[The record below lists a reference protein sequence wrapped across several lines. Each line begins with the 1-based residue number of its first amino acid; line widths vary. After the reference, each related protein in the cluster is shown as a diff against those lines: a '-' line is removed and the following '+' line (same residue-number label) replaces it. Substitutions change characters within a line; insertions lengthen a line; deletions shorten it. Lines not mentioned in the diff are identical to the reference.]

1 MPNLLDKRK
10 LSQLTR
16 EDWLTRATVALSEKF
31 FPLADGRTRMPEKWA
46 CSCGFPYK
54 SREAIGQCWPPT
66 VSGDGTTHM
75 FVCPTQAEP
84 VRVLDILLH
93 EMGHAAVGCDKG
105 HGKEFKVFCREVG
118 LEGKATATV
127 ANPGTK
133 LHDELSSIARTLGP
147 YPHAAITKGGP
158 GQKKPKKKKGGWVR
172 LMSETEPEYRVV
184 ISPKQL
190 EEHGAPRD
198 PWGDVMVP
206 AED

>member
-127 ANPGTK
+127 ANPGTE
-133 LHDELSSIARTLGP
+133 LHATLSRIAEELGP
-147 YPHAAITKGGP
+147 YPHVAISKTV
-158 GQKKPKKKKGGWVR
+158 QKKRKEKKAGGWVR
-172 LMSETEPEYRVV
+172 LMSETKSEYRVV

-190 EEHGAPRD
+190 EEHGYPCD
-198 PWGDVMVP
+198 PWGDEMVE